1 MDLEPITVP
10 YLNPLVLRKEFENI
24 LHNEGDSCLTQPR
37 FVDEH
42 PIIFWNMVRRY
53 DIAAVHLLM
62 WKDFCLLLKHF
73 FNNKCCSI

>member
-42 PIIFWNMVRRY
+42 PIIFWNMVR
-53 DIAAVHLLM
+53 
-62 WKDFCLLLKHF
+62 
-73 FNNKCCSI
+73 